1 MAQRSIVQITPAG
14 TWRAQFKTTQPGT
27 SGLPNPHL
35 ACWALIE
42 TEMSGI
48 PTREIACMIV
58 SPQPTIPRASLF
70 LRTNWRVLLA
80 TFRDARRFL

>member
-27 SGLPNPHL
+27 SGLPNLHL

-42 TEMSGI
+42 TETSGI
-48 PTREIACMIV
+48 PTREIAGMIV
-58 SPQPTIPRASLF
+58 SPPTDHSPSKLMFADELQGF
-70 LRTNWRVLLA
+70 VGYVP
-80 TFRDARRFL
+80 